1 MVVDRQ
7 TKKDIENA
15 SGYFGRHAFPV
26 SGCFNGT
33 SLDREHSV
41 HINPRAAVRR
51 TENDPELFKFLQE
64 QGYNVPNFQ
73 PVSKYNDGA
82 VLQLGD
88 FEKDFKA
95 FESPVILRD
104 GKREVIV
111 DSFNDLFDVDLP
123 DFSDKAIALQPGI
136 ENGKRVMFSAIPGA
150 SGKNLVSGGNTITDG
165 ILQNTMPTD
174 MPDEAY
180 AAAVIAFIALIKDLG
195 LDYATVIALVNE
207 VGHEILD
214 VTTQLNPRHAQAIG
228 NYATMKH
235 NQMPKHGVKQNRR

>member
-1 MVVDRQ
+1 MVVDRK
-7 TKKDIENA
+7 TKQDIENA

-41 HINPRAAVRR
+41 HINPRSAVRL
-51 TENDPELFKFLQE
+51 TEDDPALFKFLQE
-64 QGYNVPNFQ
+64 HGYTVPNFQ
-73 PVSKYNDGA
+73 PVSKYNDGP

-88 FEKDFKA
+88 FEKDFKD
-95 FESPVILRD
+95 FENPVILRD
-104 GKREVIV
+104 GNREVIV
-111 DSFNDLFDVDLP
+111 DNFNDLFDVNLP
-123 DFSDKAIALQPGI
+123 DFSEQAIALQP
-136 ENGKRVMFSAIPGA
+136 NMQDGKRVVFSAIPGA
-150 SGKNLVSGGNTITDG
+150 SGKSLVSGGNTITDG
-165 ILQNTMPTD
+165 ILQNTMPQG

-180 AAAVIAFIALIKDLG
+180 AAAVIAFISLIKELG

-214 VTTQLNPRHAQAIG
+214 VTTQLNPHHAQAIG

-235 NQMPKHGVKQNRR
+235 NQLPKHGVKQSRR